1 MRTGNLLPRLSQWGD
16 QPELISLWKRVFGDS
31 EQFIRSFQRYFG
43 NPGDAV
49 LLEEKGRIISA
60 IYVIP
65 LDGVWLPDG
74 QKHAISLTYAL
85 ATAPEYRGKD
95 YGKKVMNTAICRGFA
110 DKVEYSALWPAEDSL
125 FPHYTAASEYID
137 AFTVREAVVPK
148 PNGAAEPV
156 SIRSAKPGEYDAFRN
171 CFLKERCDFFL
182 SFGEKAIAFQKEVCR
197 MYSGDCFLLGEKEPW
212 GCAVCEREAELCVAV
227 KELLCPEDKTEEAMR
242 LIASALPADEYTV
255 RTPDFLGRCLGGTV
269 RRSGQMQCR
278 NGSIDFLKK
287 GPGYYG
293 LAFD

>member
-1 MRTGNLLPRLSQWGD
+1 MNTENLLPRLNQWGD
-16 QPELISLWKRVFGDS
+16 QPELISLWKRVFGDP
-31 EQFIRSFQRYFG
+31 EQYIRSFQRYFG

-49 LLEEKGRIISA
+49 LLEEKGRIVSA

-85 ATAPEYRGKD
+85 ATAPEYRGKG
-95 YGKKVMNTAICRGFA
+95 YGKKVMNTAIWRGFT

-125 FPHYTAASEYID
+125 FPHYTETSAYVD
-137 AFTVREAVVPK
+137 AFAVREVVVPK
-148 PNGAAEPV
+148 PESSVNPDR
-156 SIRSAKPGEYDAFRN
+156 IRSAQPGEYDAFRN
-171 CFLKERCDFFL
+171 RFLMECSSFFL
-182 SFGEKAIAFQKEVCR
+182 SLGEKVIAFQKEVCH
-197 MYSGDCFLLGEKEPW
+197 MIGGGCFLLGEKDPW
-212 GCAVCEREAELCVAV
+212 GCAVCERESESSVAV
-227 KELLCPEDKTEEAMR
+227 KELLCAENKTEEALS
-242 LIASALPADEYTV
+242 LIASVLPAEEYTV
-255 RTPDFLGRCLGGTV
+255 RTPDFLGKSLGGTV

-278 NGSIDFLKK
+278 NGNTDFLKN